1 MLPEP
6 LRVARVASTHL
17 SQASYALRQA
27 ALGHLIEELTAAE
40 PLLLEQNT
48 LDLES
53 SRDLAVSQI
62 VLGWLRLTHERL
74 HRIRQWLE
82 HLYQAADP
90 WQQSMPTRPERFQ
103 YAVPLGVV
111 ALVYEGLPTLS
122 LMLAGMA
129 LKTGN
134 ALVLWSGESSR
145 YTAGAIA
152 SLIEAALSKTSL
164 PQTSIQTISLTPA
177 SWLADTTAVDLALVY
192 GRSRF
197 VAEQR
202 AAARCPLVSLS
213 LGNTYLVWDG
223 SASPDSVLN
232 CIQQSHQ
239 ANPDRALA
247 IEKVIVLSN
256 VNPSHLT
263 FVINELTQAG
273 YKQGVDE
280 HLHRNYPQIPLV
292 DDGEWPLPYL
302 DQRLAWHYEE
312 DLAAA
317 IHWIH
322 HYGSAASGIVAS
334 SYEDCRA
341 FYQQVQTP
349 LVFINRPPQLERLDA
364 LAIGA
369 AAKGLPRGLFG
380 LAQLLSTKQV
390 YL

>member
-6 LRVARVASTHL
+6 LRGARAASTHL
-17 SQASYALRQA
+17 SQASYALRQE
-27 ALGHLIEELTAAE
+27 ALKRLIEELGAAE

-82 HLYQAADP
+82 RLYHAADP
-90 WQQSMPTRPERFQ
+90 WQQPCPTQPERFQ
-103 YAVPLGVV
+103 YAVPLGVI

-134 ALVLWSGESSR
+134 ALVIWSGESSHH
-145 YTAGAIA
+145 TAGAIA
-152 SLIEAALSKTSL
+152 GLIETALGKASL
-164 PQTSIQTISLTPA
+164 PPAAIQTLSLDPA
-177 SWLADTTAVDLALVY
+177 GWLADPTAVDLALVY
-192 GRSRF
+192 GRPRF
-197 VAEQR
+197 AAEQR
-202 AAARCPLVSLS
+202 AAARCPLVTLS

-223 SASPDSVLN
+223 SVSPESVLK

-239 ANPDRALA
+239 THPDCTLA
-247 IEKVIVLSN
+247 VEKVIVLGN

-273 YKQGVDE
+273 YRQGVDE
-280 HLHRNYPQIPLV
+280 HLHPNYPHLPLV
-292 DDGEWPLPYL
+292 EKGEWPLPYL
-302 DQRLAWHYEE
+302 EQRLAWHYEE

-322 HYGSAASGIVAS
+322 HHGSAASGILAG

-349 LVFINRPPQLERLDA
+349 LVFINRPPQLERLET
-364 LAIGA
+364 LAIGGV
-369 AAKGLPRGLFG
+369 AKGVQRGLFG
-380 LAQLLSTKQV
+380 LGQLLSTKQV
-390 YL
+390 CL

>member
-6 LRVARVASTHL
+6 LRGARVASTHL
-17 SQASYALRQA
+17 SQASYALRQE
-27 ALGHLIEELTAAE
+27 ALRRLIDELATAE

-82 HLYQAADP
+82 RLYQAADP
-90 WQQSMPTRPERFQ
+90 WQQPCPTQPDRFQ

-152 SLIEAALSKTSL
+152 SLIEAALSKTRL
-164 PQTSIQTISLTPA
+164 PKAAIQTLSLTPA
-177 SWLADTTAVDLALVY
+177 SWLADATAVDLALVY

-202 AAARCPLVSLS
+202 AAARCPLISLS

-223 SASPDSVLN
+223 SVSPESVLN
-232 CIQQSHQ
+232 CIQHSHQ

-247 IEKVIVLSN
+247 VEKVIVLSN
-256 VNPSHLT
+256 VNPSHLA

-280 HLHRNYPQIPLV
+280 HLHRSYPEIPLV
-292 DDGEWPLPYL
+292 DASEWPLPYL

-317 IHWIH
+317 VHWIH
-322 HYGSAASGIVAS
+322 QYGSAASGIIAS

-349 LVFINRPPQLERLDA
+349 LVFVNRPPQLERLDA
-364 LAIGA
+364 LVIGA
-369 AAKGLPRGLFG
+369 AARGFQRGLFG
-380 LAQLLSTKQV
+380 LGQLLSTKQV

>member
-6 LRVARVASTHL
+6 LRGARVASTHL
-17 SQASYALRQA
+17 SQVSYALRQD
-27 ALGHLIEELTAAE
+27 ALRRLIEELATAE

-82 HLYQAADP
+82 HLYHAADP
-90 WQQSMPTRPERFQ
+90 WQQSLPTRPERFQ

-164 PQTSIQTISLTPA
+164 PKATIQTLSLSPT
-177 SWLADTTAVDLALVY
+177 SWLADPVAVDLALVY

-223 SASPDSVLN
+223 SVSPESVLN
-232 CIQQSHQ
+232 CIQHSHQ

-247 IEKVIVLSN
+247 IEKVIVLGN
-256 VNPSHLT
+256 VNPSHLA

-280 HLHRNYPQIPLV
+280 HLHRNYPEIPLV
-292 DDGEWPLPYL
+292 DASEWPLPYL

-312 DLAAA
+312 DLTAAV
-317 IHWIH
+317 HWIH
-322 HYGSAASGIVAS
+322 QYGSAASGIIAS

-349 LVFINRPPQLERLDA
+349 LVFVNRPPQLERLDA

-369 AAKGLPRGLFG
+369 AARGCQRGLFG
-380 LAQLLSTKQV
+380 LGQLLSTKQV